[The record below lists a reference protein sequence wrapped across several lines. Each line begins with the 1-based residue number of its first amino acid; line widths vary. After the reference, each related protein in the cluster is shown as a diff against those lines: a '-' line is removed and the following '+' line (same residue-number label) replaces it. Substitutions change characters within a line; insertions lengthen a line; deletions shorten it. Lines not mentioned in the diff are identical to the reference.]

1 MVHDGSDYARTHSDE
16 SEGLVS
22 MLESKG
28 PVRKYFSF
36 ERHNFPFEQRGYKD
50 NI

>member
-36 ERHNFPFEQRGYKD
+36 ELYIYRAD
-50 NI
+50 DLLIV